1 MFIDCKWVDTPG
13 GSGHLTYYICTDY
26 GG

>member
-1 MFIDCKWVDTPG
+1 MFIDCKWVDTG
-13 GSGHLTYYICTDY
+13 GSGHLTCYICTDY